1 MFRLRDKGACFN
13 DPGDSKPG
21 FLSSF
26 LPKAIKVCMYIH
38 EYMTDTE
45 RNVQFLHWHQCFK
58 IGRKFWSLFE
68 RRGINSCSSV
78 FEYR

>member
-38 EYMTDTE
+38 DRYETE
-45 RNVQFLHWHQCFK
+45 RSIPALA
-58 IGRKFWSLFE
+58 
-68 RRGINSCSSV
+68 SV
-78 FEYR
+78 F

>member
-38 EYMTDTE
+38 DRYGTE
-45 RNVQFLHWHQCFK
+45 RS
-58 IGRKFWSLFE
+58 IPSLA
-68 RRGINSCSSV
+68 SV
-78 FEYR
+78 FQNWPEILVVI